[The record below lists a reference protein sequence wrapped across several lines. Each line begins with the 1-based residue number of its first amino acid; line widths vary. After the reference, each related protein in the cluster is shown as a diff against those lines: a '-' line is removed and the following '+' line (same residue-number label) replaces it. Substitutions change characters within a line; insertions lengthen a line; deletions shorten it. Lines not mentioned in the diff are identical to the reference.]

1 MGAFFV
7 LNSKLYFYT
16 MKSLGRF
23 LFIAIFLFSC
33 FSQAQQAYREDQIYI
48 DVNFILQHL
57 DNDRFSDNGFSRSLH
72 LGVLRDIFLT
82 PSGEYALGLG
92 VGYGLTRLVNN
103 LEVSPS
109 AGVFEVSYPRPDR
122 SYRNFFTYHE
132 LQFPVELRWRKST
145 VEEHKFW
152 RIHAGYRF
160 SRPFGLRY
168 KPFFGPDFPVD
179 GVLSR
184 WHHEASLSVGY
195 NTWNL
200 RFAYQLNPLLRSEV
214 RSASGDRFPVRTIQL
229 GLIFYLL

>member
-1 MGAFFV
+1 
-7 LNSKLYFYT
+7 
-16 MKSLGRF
+16 MKSLGNF
-23 LFIAIFLFSC
+23 FFTSIFFFSG
-33 FSQAQQAYREDQIYI
+33 FSLAQQAYREDQIYI
-48 DVNFILQHL
+48 DVNFILQDL
-57 DNDRFSDNGFSRSLH
+57 NNDRFSDNGFSRSLH
-72 LGVLRDIFLT
+72 IGLLRDIFLT

-103 LEVSPS
+103 LVLSTSDE
-109 AGVFEVSYPRPDR
+109 AFMVSYPRPDR

-132 LQFPVELRWRKST
+132 FQFPLELRWRKST
-145 VEEHKFW
+145 EEEHKFW
-152 RIHAGYRF
+152 RINAGYRF
-160 SRPFGLRY
+160 SRPFGFRY

-179 GVLSR
+179 GIFSR

-214 RSASGDRFPVRTIQL
+214 RSTAGDRFPVRTIQL